1 LRRSALALAAALAA
15 AACGSPPRVESD
27 WEKRN
32 LQGQPAGEEV
42 APPAYPQAANLIE
55 FRLADADGFRYFID
69 RTALSVDKDGV
80 VRYVLVARS
89 GEAPQNVTYE
99 GLRCQT
105 GENRVFAV
113 GQPDGTWVTARGA
126 WRAIG
131 APRHFALYRDY
142 FCPQAQ
148 PVATAAD
155 AVRALEQKGPGT
167 DFDRSR

>member
-1 LRRSALALAAALAA
+1 LRRPALALAAALAA
-15 AACGSPPRVESD
+15 AACSSPPHVESD

-32 LQGQPAGEEV
+32 LQGKPAEEEL

-55 FRLADADGFRYFID
+55 FRVANADGFHYFID

-105 GENRVFAV
+105 AENRVLAL
-113 GQPDGTWVTARGA
+113 GQPDGTWVTARSA

-131 APRHFALYRDY
+131 APRHFALHRDY
-142 FCPQAQ
+142 FCPQGQ
-148 PVATAAD
+148 PVGTTAD
-155 AVRALEQKGPGT
+155 AVRALERGG
-167 DFDRSR
+167 R

>member
-1 LRRSALALAAALAA
+1 MRGSALALAAALAA
-15 AACGSPPRVESD
+15 AACSSPPRVESD

-32 LQGQPAGEEV
+32 LQGPPAEEEV

-55 FRLADADGFRYFID
+55 FRLPSADGFRYFID
-69 RTALSVDKDGV
+69 RTTLGVDKEGV

-113 GQPDGTWVTARGA
+113 GQPDGTWVSARSG

-142 FCPQAQ
+142 LCPQGQ
-148 PVATAAD
+148 PVRTAAD

-167 DFDRSR
+167 DFGRGR